1 MDAYDVE
8 ALRVCNSNSA
18 FNLLDCI
25 FERSRLGDQVYDF
38 HDFLVDYAEKNGISL
53 KSDAVMDAKEAS

>member
-8 ALRVCNSNSA
+8 ALRVCNSNPA
-18 FNLLDCI
+18 FDLLNFI

-38 HDFLVDYAEKNGISL
+38 HEFLIDYAGRT
-53 KSDAVMDAKEAS
+53 KSV